1 MIHKEETLYV
11 KNLFE
16 KVGEENKKSIKW
28 FTHDIAQKIE
38 IGGKK
43 V

>member
-1 MIHKEETLYV
+1 MIHEKETDYI

-16 KVGEENKKSIKW
+16 KVDKENKKSIK
-28 FTHDIAQKIE
+28 FFAQEIGQKIE